1 MVFQVPR
8 MDERESEAWLGLIA
22 VSQLLPAA
30 LDSQLQRDAQLTHFE
45 FMVLTALRFA
55 PENTLRMTELAASTN
70 ATLPR
75 LSHVCSRLATRG
87 IVDRFPS
94 PEDGRATNVRLTAE
108 GRRELIHAMP
118 GHIDTA
124 RRLVI
129 DALTPAQL
137 ESLAEIATAITGR
150 LTDGEHRS
158 PVPR

>member
-1 MVFQVPR
+1 MVFRVPR
-8 MDERESEAWLGLIA
+8 MDERESDAWLGLIA

-30 LDSQLQRDAQLTHFE
+30 LDSQLQKDAHLTHFE
-45 FMVLTALRFA
+45 FMVLTSLRFA

-75 LSHVCSRLATRG
+75 LSHVCTRLATRG

-94 PEDGRATNVRLTAE
+94 PEDRRATNVRLTAE
-108 GRRELIHAMP
+108 GRRQLIRAMP

-129 DALTPAQL
+129 DALTPSQL
-137 ESLAEIATAITGR
+137 ESLAEITSAITGR

>member
-1 MVFQVPR
+1 

-22 VSQLLPAA
+22 VSQLLPVA
-30 LDSQLQRDAQLTHFE
+30 LDSQLQRDAHLTHFE
-45 FMVLTALRFA
+45 FMVLTSLRFA
-55 PENTLRMTELAASTN
+55 PENTLQMSELAASTN

-75 LSHVCSRLATRG
+75 LSHVCTRLATRG
-87 IVDRFPS
+87 IIDRFPS
-94 PEDGRATNVRLTAE
+94 PEDKRATNVRLTAE
-108 GRRELIHAMP
+108 GRRQLIHAMP
-118 GHIDTA
+118 GHVDTA

-137 ESLAEIATAITGR
+137 ESLAEITDAITAR